1 MQSNTNNKSILRRCT
16 DKLYGG
22 LNMSWPVVILFAVSA
37 ALLTFAALMIP
48 AFDHSSVRRIGETV
62 EAWIFFAVII
72 MANCKKPLES
82 ALKVFV
88 FFLISQP
95 LIYLMQVPFSWMG
108 WGLFQYYKHWF
119 ILTLCTFPAA
129 FVGWYIKKRNWLS
142 LLILLPVIGLLTYY
156 YVDGFQTAFRHFPR
170 LLLMAVFCLAQVLLY
185 LYTFTEKLWQK
196 LVGFFVPLAVVLVIL
211 LTGTPG
217 EMSFTDFL
225 PDNPTLSE
233 NAVVTVNDD
242 DNTKIVISENSDE
255 SMIRVQTN
263 HFGTIPFEI
272 KDGDHTYRY
281 EMEIYEGDD
290 GSTKVRI
297 TPK

>member
-1 MQSNTNNKSILRRCT
+1 MQSNTNHKSILRRCT

-22 LNMSWPVVILFAVSA
+22 LNMNWPVVILFAVSA

-48 AFDHSSVRRIGETV
+48 TFDHSSVRRIGETV

-82 ALKVFV
+82 ALKTFV

-129 FVGWYIKKRNWLS
+129 FVGWYIKKKNWLS

-156 YVDGFQTAFRHFPR
+156 FVDGFQTAFRHFPR

-196 LVGFFVPLAVVLVIL
+196 LVGFFVPLAVVLIIVF
-211 LTGTPG
+211 TKTPG

-233 NAVVTVNDD
+233 NAVVTVDD

-263 HFGTIPFEI
+263 HFGAIPFEI

-281 EMEIYEGDD
+281 EMEIYEDDD

-297 TPK
+297 TPE

>member
-16 DKLYGG
+16 EKIYGG
-22 LNMSWPVVILFAVSA
+22 PNMSWPVVILFAVSA
-37 ALLTFAALMIP
+37 ALLAFAALMIP

-82 ALKVFV
+82 ALKTFV

-95 LIYLMQVPFSWMG
+95 LIYLLQVPFSWMG

-129 FVGWYIKKRNWLS
+129 FAGWYIKKKNWLS
-142 LLILLPVIGLLTYY
+142 LLILLPVLGLLTFY

-196 LVGFFVPLAVVLVIL
+196 LVGFFVPLAVVLIIVF
-211 LTGTPG
+211 TKTSG

-233 NAVVTVNDD
+233 NAVVTVDD
-242 DNTKIVISENSDE
+242 DNTKIVITENSDE

-263 HFGTIPFEI
+263 HFGAIPFEI
-272 KDGDHTYRY
+272 KDGDRTYRY
-281 EMEIYEGDD
+281 DMEIYEGDD